1 MSSILANAG
10 VTITSESCRRGVSVS
25 REQHYLSCP
34 TRLSRSGGT
43 MERRPFGRTGHMST
57 VAIFGAAAF
66 WETEQ
71 TEADVTVERAIA
83 AGINHID
90 VAPSYGIAEERLAP
104 WLARER
110 KRFFVGCKTME
121 RTREGAATQL
131 RQSLQRLRIDS
142 FDLYQIHAVTSLDDL
157 DAATRPGGALEAIVE
172 ARAQGLTRHIGIT
185 GHGVDSPAVFIEAL
199 RRFDFDSVLFPINF
213 VQYANPE
220 FRRNAQELLRIC
232 AERNVGTMIIK
243 SITKGPWGDKPKTHN
258 TWYEP
263 FSERD
268 HIRQAVNF
276 VLSQNVTGLC

>member
-1 MSSILANAG
+1 
-10 VTITSESCRRGVSVS
+10 
-25 REQHYLSCP
+25 
-34 TRLSRSGGT
+34 
-43 MERRPFGRTGHMST
+43 MELRHFGRTGHMST

-66 WETEQ
+66 WETAQ
-71 TEADVTVERAIA
+71 TEADVTMERVIA
-83 AGINHID
+83 SGINHID
-90 VAPSYGIAEERLAP
+90 VAPSYGIAEERLGP

-185 GHGVDSPAVFIEAL
+185 GHGVNSPAVFIEAL
-199 RRFDFDSVLFPINF
+199 HRFDFDSVLFPINF
-213 VQYANPE
+213 VQYANPDY
-220 FRRNAQELLRIC
+220 RRASETLLQMCRD
-232 AERNVGTMIIK
+232 RDVGTMIIK
-243 SITKGPWGDKPKTHN
+243 SITRGPWGDRPHTHT

-263 FSERD
+263 FTEAER
-268 HIRQAVNF
+268 IQQAVNF
-276 VLSQNVTGLC
+276 ALSQPVTGLCTAGDTRVLPLMLDACAKFTPMSTDEQEALIASAVEYQPLFT